1 MRGPSLGSGRR
12 GASQCLRV
20 NSRRLQ
26 TLATSPDL
34 SPVTLAEIEAARGRI
49 REYVRRTP
57 TIEAELLREPVLPGS
72 RLYLKLECL
81 QVTGSFKA
89 RGAISKLLSLD
100 PDTVAQGLV
109 TASGGN
115 HGVGVAYAGHVAGAP
130 ATVFFPRP
138 TPPAKAEKVERWGAQ
153 VELEGEV
160 WDDANVAAL
169 ARAKRDGLCY
179 VHPFADRE
187 VIAGQGTISLEILE
201 DVPDIDVLVVAIG
214 GGGLAAGLAAA
225 AKAIRPDIRV
235 LGVEPTGAPKILE
248 SLRAGKVIQLAQV
261 TTAAG
266 TLAPRTSSEINFR
279 MLRDLLDQIVLV
291 SDEEMR
297 QAARWLWLE
306 MGIAAEL
313 SGAAAVAA
321 LLTHRVTIHAGEKVC
336 ALVCGAGTDGLRF
349 TGV

>member
-1 MRGPSLGSGRR
+1 MD
-12 GASQCLRV
+12 
-20 NSRRLQ
+20 
-26 TLATSPDL
+26 SPDL
-34 SPVTLAEIEAARGRI
+34 SPVTLAEVQAARGRI
-49 REYVRRTP
+49 REHVRRTP
-57 TIEAELLREPVLPGS
+57 LIEAELLREPLLKSS
-72 RLYLKLECL
+72 RLFLKLENL

-89 RGAISKLLSLD
+89 RGAINKLLSL
-100 PDTVAQGLV
+100 PMEEVERGLV

-115 HGVGVAYAGHVAGAP
+115 HGVGVAYAGYIASAP

-138 TPPAKAEKVERWGAQ
+138 TPPAKAEKVERWGAK
-153 VELEGEV
+153 VILEGEV

-169 ARAKRDGLCY
+169 EMAKREGLCY

-201 DVPDIDVLVVAIG
+201 DLADVDAIVVAIG
-214 GGGLAAGLAAA
+214 GGGLAAGIAAA
-225 AKAIRPDIRV
+225 AKALKPDIRI

-248 SLRAGKVIQLAQV
+248 SMKAGHVIQLAQV
-261 TTAAG
+261 STAAG
-266 TLAPRTSSEINFR
+266 TLAPRQSSEINFR

-321 LLTHRVTIHAGEKVC
+321 ILTHRVTIHAGEKVC
-336 ALVCGAGTDGLRF
+336 ALVCGSGTDGLRF